1 MAQHTASDIVSL
13 VRATSNGEFSLSGS
27 EAELLVT
34 LFASVAA
41 AEAACKIARIG
52 DHDAELQ
59 RKLAVTA
66 VEMGAQQ

>member
-1 MAQHTASDIVSL
+1 MPQHTASDIVSL

-27 EAELLVT
+27 EAELLVN

-41 AEAACKIARIG
+41 AEAACKIARIA
-52 DHDAELQ
+52 DHDPDLE
-59 RKLAVTA
+59 RKLSVTA